1 MKIGLI
7 TFHFANNFGAALQTY
22 ALSGTIEEQTG
33 NEVIIIDYRNWFI
46 RFTDTVRLFPIS
58 KKIAEIISGCR
69 TFRERM
75 GRLDKFHR
83 FRQANF
89 NMSLRY
95 RTYSQLKKN
104 PPSCDAFVCGS
115 DQIWNPI
122 VTLGV
127 NDAYF
132 LNFAREGQRKI
143 SYAASLGT
151 THIKEKHREQM
162 VKHLETF
169 DAVSVRESE
178 GIQILKENNR
188 LEMEHLIDP
197 VFLLGEEEWNNLAGE
212 PIVKGKY
219 ILVYVMQD
227 NDAVYEYACKAKE
240 LLHIPIVVISRYGY
254 KAPGV
259 DKVLIDVGPRE
270 FLSLFKHA
278 TYICTNSFHGLAY
291 AVIFGKNFF
300 IIPSNRFSARMNN
313 LLKVLQIEMVSDIDE
328 NAVNALFYDKDKVQE
343 CITREREKA
352 YSYLKKQLSGN
363 VSENVCPKHQSE
375 TKWKAFMQFIKFSI
389 VGISN
394 TLVSYLINISTLLIL
409 RNAGLKYDYMIA
421 NVIAFVLSVLW
432 SFYWNNRYVFKSRN
446 QGKKEIP
453 SALARTYISYAFTGI
468 ILNNVLAVFWIE
480 VLGISKF
487 ISPLLNLPI
496 KVPINFL
503 MQKLWV
509 YKEKI

>member
-1 MKIGLI
+1 MRIGLV

-22 ALSGTIEEQTG
+22 ALSRTIEEQTG

-58 KKIAEIISGCR
+58 IKIAEIISGCR
-69 TFRERM
+69 TFRGRRC
-75 GRLDKFHR
+75 RLDKFRR
-83 FRQANF
+83 FHQTNY
-89 NMSLRY
+89 NMSSRY
-95 RTYSQLKKN
+95 ETYSQLKKN
-104 PPSCDAFVCGS
+104 PPSCEAFVCGS

-132 LNFAREGQRKI
+132 LNFARKGHKKI

-162 VKHLETF
+162 VRHLETF

-178 GIQILKENNR
+178 GIKILKKNNR
-188 LEMEHLIDP
+188 LEIEHLIDP

-259 DKVLIDVGPRE
+259 DKVLVDVGPQD
-270 FLSLFKHA
+270 FLSLFKYA
-278 TYICTNSFHGLAY
+278 TYICTNSFHGFAFS
-291 AVIFGKNFF
+291 VVFGKNFF
-300 IIPSNRFSARMNN
+300 IIPSNRFSSRMNN
-313 LLKVLQIEMVSDIDE
+313 LLKVLQIKMVSDIDE

-343 CITREREKA
+343 CIVREREKA
-352 YSYLKKQLSGN
+352 CSYLKKQLS
-363 VSENVCPKHQSE
+363 C
-375 TKWKAFMQFIKFSI
+375 
-389 VGISN
+389 N
-394 TLVSYLINISTLLIL
+394 T
-409 RNAGLKYDYMIA
+409 AK
-421 NVIAFVLSVLW
+421 
-432 SFYWNNRYVFKSRN
+432 
-446 QGKKEIP
+446 
-453 SALARTYISYAFTGI
+453 
-468 ILNNVLAVFWIE
+468 
-480 VLGISKF
+480 
-487 ISPLLNLPI
+487 
-496 KVPINFL
+496 
-503 MQKLWV
+503 
-509 YKEKI
+509 